1 MARAAAAN
9 DPTVLL
15 ALPVNGALPPALP
28 VPMGADGLIGEPVA
42 PGPDP
47 APPDGEPVPVGLGAA
62 VPVANP
68 VEPATTDELQS
79 AVSIEVDSS
88 AKRCSPDGS
97 GLSARAVDI
106 VKGGSIHDWIRGR
119 A

>member
-15 ALPVNGALPPALP
+15 APPVNGALPPALP

-47 APPDGEPVPVGLGAA
+47 APPDEPVPVGLGAP

-68 VEPATTDELQS
+68 VDPATTDELDVIELALKSTQVRRDAHLTAVVLVHEQS
-79 AVSIEVDSS
+79 TS
-88 AKRCSPDGS
+88 
-97 GLSARAVDI
+97 
-106 VKGGSIHDWIRGR
+106 
-119 A
+119 